1 LILWRDFYEAQD
13 WALHPGDEEIADM
26 PDAEEYI
33 ENPFFCCYRPE
44 NLYRLV
50 QELGIQ
56 SGIDIWEPSEH
67 RSWEVMMDLLHMSKR
82 VVEFFKW
89 IDSRA

>member
-1 LILWRDFYEAQD
+1 
-13 WALHPGDEEIADM
+13 LHPGDEEIADM

-50 QELGIQ
+50 HELDIQ

-67 RSWEVMMDLLHMSKR
+67 QAWAVMMELLHMSKR
-82 VVEFFKW
+82 VVEFFEW
-89 IDSRA
+89 INSRTQDSAGMGGLLWLG